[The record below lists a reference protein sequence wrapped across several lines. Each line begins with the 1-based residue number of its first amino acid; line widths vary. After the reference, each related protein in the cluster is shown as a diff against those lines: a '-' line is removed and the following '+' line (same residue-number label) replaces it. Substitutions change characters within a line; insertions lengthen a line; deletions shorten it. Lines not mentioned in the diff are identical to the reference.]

1 MSISFDELIKLLKSV
16 NPQTFRGKAPPGACY
31 PYIIYSNISMGKKV
45 ASSKTA
51 KLMPLYQVSLFTTG
65 TERDL
70 VPLENALK
78 KVPHTDFYSIQG
90 DENDD
95 TVTNFY
101 TQIRVVDNIEK

>member
-1 MSISFDELIKLLKSV
+1 MSINSKELVALLKSINLKV
-16 NPQTFRGKAPPGACY
+16 FRDKAPLNTDY

-65 TERDL
+65 TEKDL
-70 VPLENALK
+70 KPLEVALK
-78 KVPHTDFYSIQG
+78 RVPHTDFYGIQG

-101 TQIRVVDNIEK
+101 TQIRVVENIEE

>member
-1 MSISFDELIKLLKSV
+1 MSISFEELIKLLKSV
-16 NPQTFRGKAPPGACY
+16 NPQTFRGKAPPGVPY
-31 PYIIYSNISMGKKV
+31 PYIIYSNISMGKKI

-65 TERDL
+65 TEKDL
-70 VPLENALK
+70 KSLEVALK
-78 KVPHTDFYSIQG
+78 GVPHTDFDGLQG

-101 TQIRVVDNIEK
+101 TQIRVVEDIEK

>member
-1 MSISFDELIKLLKSV
+1 MSINSKELISLLKSTNLKV
-16 NPQTFRGKAPPGACY
+16 FRDKAPLSTDY

-45 ASSKTA
+45 ASSKTT

-65 TERDL
+65 TEKDL
-70 VPLENALK
+70 FPLEKSLK
-78 KVPHTDFYSIQG
+78 SIPHTDFYGIQG

-101 TQIRVVDNIEK
+101 TQVRVVEDIEG

>member
-1 MSISFDELIKLLKSV
+1 MLISFDELIKLLKSV
-16 NPQTFRGKAPPGACY
+16 NPQTFRGKAPPEVSY

-51 KLMPLYQVSLFTTG
+51 KLMPLYQISLFTKG
-65 TERDL
+65 TEKDL
-70 VPLENALK
+70 IPLEKALK
-78 KVPHTDFYSIQG
+78 RVPHTDFYGIQG

-101 TQIRVVDNIEK
+101 TQIRVVEDIEE